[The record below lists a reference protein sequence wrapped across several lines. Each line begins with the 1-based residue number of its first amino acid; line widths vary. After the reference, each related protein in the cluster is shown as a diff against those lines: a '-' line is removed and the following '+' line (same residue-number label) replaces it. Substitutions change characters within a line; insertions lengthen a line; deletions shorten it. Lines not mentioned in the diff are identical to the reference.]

1 MIKNKTLKIFFILGE
16 ESGDILGEK
25 LLISLQ
31 KISPNIEFYGL
42 AGKRMEK
49 KSIKSI
55 FPISELS
62 LMGFLEIIPHVPK
75 LIKRIN
81 YTAKKITEIS
91 PDIIISIDSPDF
103 SFRVMKKIVQN
114 QNLSHI
120 KKCHLIAPSVWAYRE
135 NRAKKISKI
144 YDLLLAILPFE
155 PPFFEKY
162 GLKTKFIGHPILQNK
177 ENYKKGQLR
186 AKFKIRKNDK
196 LISLTPGSRISEVK
210 KILPEILKTAEILSK
225 KYDNIKFA
233 ILTTEK
239 TKKFI
244 ENYIKKYRIYF
255 LIINQSDKYQ
265 LFTDSNLAIAKSG
278 TNNIEMSLYQLPLI
292 VTYKINFLSYILI
305 KSLIKIRFANLIN
318 IIADKEIIP
327 ELLQYQ
333 CKAEIL
339 SKKAITFLEDH
350 KLSAKQIKDSQ
361 ESLIK
366 MGLNFKDSPT
376 DLAAK
381 YILDNAI

>member
-1 MIKNKTLKIFFILGE
+1 
-16 ESGDILGEK
+16 
-25 LLISLQ
+25 
-31 KISPNIEFYGL
+31 
-42 AGKRMEK
+42 
-49 KSIKSI
+49 
-55 FPISELS
+55 
-62 LMGFLEIIPHVPK
+62 
-75 LIKRIN
+75 
-81 YTAKKITEIS
+81 
-91 PDIIISIDSPDF
+91 
-103 SFRVMKKIVQN
+103 
-114 QNLSHI
+114 
-120 KKCHLIAPSVWAYRE
+120 
-135 NRAKKISKI
+135 
-144 YDLLLAILPFE
+144 
-155 PPFFEKY
+155 
-162 GLKTKFIGHPILQNK
+162 
-177 ENYKKGQLR
+177 
-186 AKFKIRKNDK
+186 
-196 LISLTPGSRISEVK
+196 
-210 KILPEILKTAEILSK
+210 
-225 KYDNIKFA
+225 
-233 ILTTEK
+233 
-239 TKKFI
+239 
-244 ENYIKKYRIYF
+244 